1 MFINYK
7 ILIYS
12 KNYNYSN
19 NKWGI
24 NVVAGTKTI
33 YIYME
38 MNKTRMFLIIEGM
51 NDLFRLDYKF
61 LVFNLS

>member
-1 MFINYK
+1 M
-7 ILIYS
+7 YS

-61 LVFNLS
+61 FVFT

>member
-51 NDLFRLDYKF
+51 NDLFR
-61 LVFNLS
+61 